1 VIALDFG
8 ILLILSIIVPLLLL
22 LGIIITKM
30 IKGKQIP
37 NSNYTPFDYIT
48 GQTPVEFHEE
58 KEDKEEQDDE
68 GEQYKKHKKIRYR
81 LR

>member
-1 VIALDFG
+1 MDFG
-8 ILLILSIIVPLLLL
+8 TLLILSIIVPLLLL
-22 LGIIITKM
+22 LGIIVGKM
-30 IKGKQIP
+30 IKGKQLP

-48 GQTPVEFHEE
+48 GQTSNEFHEQ